1 MTTDAWLAIGHHLAV
16 FGLLAVLAAEW
27 AIVRPGVAGEQLR
40 RLGAVDAAYG
50 ALAGAVVVFGVSRV
64 LFGANDAD
72 FYTGNTVFWLKM
84 AAFATVGLLSIAPTI
99 RYRRWRMAADGPP
112 SDVEVAAARR
122 FITLQLGAFA
132 FIPVFAALMARGIG
146 R

>member
-1 MTTDAWLAIGHHLAV
+1 M
-16 FGLLAVLAAEW
+16 
-27 AIVRPGVAGEQLR
+27 VRPGLSGVELR

-50 ALAGAVVVFGVSRV
+50 ALAGAVIVFGVSRV

-72 FYTGNTVFWLKM
+72 FYTENPVFWMKM
-84 AAFATVGLLSIAPTI
+84 AAFATVGLLSIAPTS
-99 RYRRWRMAADGPP
+99 RYRRWRLAADGP
-112 SDVEVAAARR
+112 SDAEVATARR
-122 FITLQLGAFA
+122 FIALQLCAFA